1 MSKKLMGL
9 GRGLDSLISMDNIQT
24 SGSSAI
30 NEIELSQISPNPEQP
45 RAWFDEESLE
55 ELASSIR
62 ELGIIQPLTLRKLGA
77 DQYQIISGERR
88 YRAAKKAG
96 LTTVPAYI
104 RTAND
109 SELTEMALIENIQR
123 EDLNAIEVALTFKKL
138 IDQYRLTQEQLS
150 HAMFPLGSLHKTQV
164 REIAEKHGFINAH
177 KHDSQDICFIQSGTY
192 ADFIEARLGRKFPP
206 GNFVDEAGNVL
217 GRHKG
222 IIHYTVGQRKGLGLA
237 LPQPMYVKEI
247 DTKANA
253 VILTTNEGLFTRN
266 VTAKNINLIDCDAIT
281 EPRRVK
287 ARIRYHQQEQW
298 ATVTQP
304 DADTLELVFDEP
316 QRAITKGQ
324 SVVMYDGDIVVG
336 GGTIV

>member
-150 HAMFPLGSLHKTQV
+150 TRIGKKRATIANFLRLLKLPAEVQLGLRDRRVDMGHARALLAVENPKLQL
-164 REIAEKHGFINAH
+164 RLYNEILK
-177 KHDSQDICFIQSGTY
+177 
-192 ADFIEARLGRKFPP
+192 
-206 GNFVDEAGNVL
+206 
-217 GRHKG
+217 
-222 IIHYTVGQRKGLGLA
+222 KGL
-237 LPQPMYVKEI
+237 
-247 DTKANA
+247 
-253 VILTTNEGLFTRN
+253 
-266 VTAKNINLIDCDAIT
+266 
-281 EPRRVK
+281 
-287 ARIRYHQQEQW
+287 
-298 ATVTQP
+298 
-304 DADTLELVFDEP
+304 
-316 QRAITKGQ
+316 
-324 SVVMYDGDIVVG
+324 SVRQV
-336 GGTIV
+336 